1 MNADDVARY
10 LRTHPQF
17 FDQHPELIEKISVPH
32 PRARKKNATK

>member
-17 FDQHPELIEKISVPH
+17 FDQHPELLEAISVPH
-32 PRARKKNATK
+32 P